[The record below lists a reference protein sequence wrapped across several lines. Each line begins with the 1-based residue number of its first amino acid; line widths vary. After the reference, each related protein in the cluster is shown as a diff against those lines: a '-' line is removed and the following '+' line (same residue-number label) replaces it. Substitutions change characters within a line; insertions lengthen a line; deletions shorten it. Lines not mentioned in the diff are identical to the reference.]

1 MLKKLDNTKIE
12 IAKNMHY
19 VFQTSYAVEAGLLE
33 AVNFPPLQR
42 TIENFAVC
50 KNDFFGYFK
59 ETNHIG
65 ISSVGFEKAAI
76 FLRNRDFRVVELLGI
91 KDNEEVNLLYEDEE
105 PLWITKDHH
114 LEIYSLLSNN
124 DYTLFTHVKIE
135 LADGGDINYSAAS
148 LYVKFPDGEDIKSKT
163 IMLLQT
169 MGYYA
174 AEKIFDFCS
183 KNPDMHLLE
192 FVLGMEP
199 EDITDEFERMKAHTE
214 NINNEDYS

>member
-1 MLKKLDNTKIE
+1 MI
-12 IAKNMHY
+12 H
-19 VFQTSYAVEAGLLE
+19 
-33 AVNFPPLQR
+33 
-42 TIENFAVC
+42 
-50 KNDFFGYFK
+50 FFGYFK

-76 FLRNRDFRVVELLGI
+76 FLRNRDFRVVELIGL
-91 KDNEEVNLLYEDEE
+91 KDNKEVNLLYEDEE

-114 LEIYSLLSNN
+114 LEISSLLSNN

-183 KNPDMHLLE
+183 ENPNMHLLE

-199 EDITDEFERMKAHTE
+199 EDITDELLYNKNVFITPGTIFGSNGEGYLRDSLCVSEEVLAEVLNRIITVK
-214 NINNEDYS
+214 I

>member
-1 MLKKLDNTKIE
+1 MI
-12 IAKNMHY
+12 H
-19 VFQTSYAVEAGLLE
+19 
-33 AVNFPPLQR
+33 
-42 TIENFAVC
+42 
-50 KNDFFGYFK
+50 FFGYFK

-148 LYVKFPDGEDIKSKT
+148 LYVKFPDGEDIKTKT

>member
-1 MLKKLDNTKIE
+1 MI
-12 IAKNMHY
+12 H
-19 VFQTSYAVEAGLLE
+19 
-33 AVNFPPLQR
+33 
-42 TIENFAVC
+42 
-50 KNDFFGYFK
+50 FFGYFK

-163 IMLLQT
+163 IMLLET

-174 AEKIFDFCS
+174 GEKIFDFCS
-183 KNPDMHLLE
+183 ENPDMHLLE

-199 EDITDEFERMKAHTE
+199 EDITDEFDRMKFHTE
-214 NINNEDYS
+214 YINNEGYLED

>member
-1 MLKKLDNTKIE
+1 MI
-12 IAKNMHY
+12 H
-19 VFQTSYAVEAGLLE
+19 
-33 AVNFPPLQR
+33 
-42 TIENFAVC
+42 
-50 KNDFFGYFK
+50 FFGYFK

-65 ISSVGFEKAAI
+65 TSSVGFEKAAI

>member
-1 MLKKLDNTKIE
+1 MI
-12 IAKNMHY
+12 H
-19 VFQTSYAVEAGLLE
+19 
-33 AVNFPPLQR
+33 
-42 TIENFAVC
+42 
-50 KNDFFGYFK
+50 FFGYFK
-59 ETNHIG
+59 NTNHIG

>member
-1 MLKKLDNTKIE
+1 MI
-12 IAKNMHY
+12 H
-19 VFQTSYAVEAGLLE
+19 
-33 AVNFPPLQR
+33 
-42 TIENFAVC
+42 
-50 KNDFFGYFK
+50 FFGYFK

-183 KNPDMHLLE
+183 ENPDMHLLE